1 MDASLT
7 PETRMKSISN
17 IEMNTEAR
25 QTWLR
30 QEQGLPTEP
39 SEGYTVVRQS
49 DFEKSKVWRA
59 VFVAAAIVIGITLFQ
74 PAAIDA
80 PSPTASPRTTA

>member
-1 MDASLT
+1 
-7 PETRMKSISN
+7 MKSINS

-30 QEQGLPTEP
+30 LEQGLSTEP
-39 SEGYTVVRQS
+39 AEGYTVVRQS

-59 VFVAAAIVIGITLFQ
+59 VFIAAAIVIGITLFQ

-80 PSPTASPRTTA
+80 PSPAAPPRTTA